1 MKGHL
6 MRRAGGII
14 SLTGFVVA
22 VALAASLDS
31 PFGLTQGSVEAQGRP
46 FGSPELAQARPFGSP
61 ALAQGRQGGAARPAT
76 AKPYTTWQSYAGG
89 AHSSQYS
96 ALDQINKKTVAK
108 LQVAWT
114 YPLAGNSIF
123 NPVVIDNV
131 MYFPSGGALVAV
143 DAATGKEI
151 WRKDGMAPNGARGM
165 NYWESPDRSDRRFIY
180 LQRGAVVAV
189 NAQNGELITSFGTEG
204 RVDIRDAMERKPAG
218 NVGTSNPGR
227 IFENLYIIPLPGGPN
242 YGGPPS
248 DVHAYDVRTG
258 KLAWIFHVIPH
269 EGEFGYDT
277 WPEGHWKVGGGG
289 HNWSEFTVDEE
300 NGIAF
305 IGFGSPR
312 YDFYGGDRKGN
323 NLFANSLVA
332 LDARTGKRIWHQ
344 QLIHHDLWDFDIP
357 QSAKLLTIRQNGKPR
372 QIVAQATKQGL
383 LFVFDRRT
391 GQPIWPIEERP
402 VPQTD
407 VPGEWTSPT
416 QPFPTKP
423 APFAKLSF
431 TEKDI
436 NPYLPKETQ
445 EEVRARLRSY
455 RNEGLYTPPSFE
467 GSVSM
472 PGHNG
477 GANFGT
483 SAVDPDRGEFYVV
496 HKSLPTVLRITL
508 PAPPRGAGP
517 GAGGRG
523 AGGGGGGG
531 GRGGGNAIVTP
542 EQKAE
547 LMAQARVLVENAKG
561 QRLEFGSPVSFM
573 QINFPGGA
581 MTAVAPPWSEM
592 VKYDLNTG
600 EIVWRIPTGV
610 QEAPPEYG
618 IPNNTGVQFPRNAP
632 LVTAGGLVFF
642 ATGPE
647 RKFRAYDRDNGR
659 ELWVTSLPN
668 GAEGMPATYQVN
680 GRQFVVLPVAQPGG
694 TFPAT
699 FNNAAR
705 GAGAGPAGAPPAA
718 APAAPAPAAPAAPGA
733 APAAGAAPDGQ
744 RGGGGGRG
752 GRGGGGPQLP
762 AAYIAYALPN

>member
-1 MKGHL
+1 
-6 MRRAGGII
+6 MRRVSGTV
-14 SLTGFVVA
+14 SLTGIVVA
-22 VALAASLDS
+22 IALA
-31 PFGLTQGSVEAQGRP
+31 T
-46 FGSPELAQARPFGSP
+46 LAGQA
-61 ALAQGRQGGAARPAT
+61 RQGGTSPAAA

-96 ALDQINKKTVAK
+96 ALDQINRKNVAN
-108 LQVAWT
+108 LQVAWSFPIT
-114 YPLAGNSIF
+114 GNSIF
-123 NPVVIDNV
+123 NPIVVDGV
-131 MYFPSGGALVAV
+131 MYAPVGGGALAAI

-151 WRKDGMAPNGARGM
+151 WRKEGAAPSGARGM

-180 LQRGAVVAV
+180 LQRGDVIAV
-189 NAQNGELITSFGTEG
+189 NARDGELITSFGTNG
-204 RVDIRDAMERKPAG
+204 RVDLREAMERKPAG
-218 NVGTSNPGR
+218 TVGTSNPGR
-227 IFENLYIIPLPGGPN
+227 IFENLFIIPLPGGPN

-277 WPEGHWKVGGGG
+277 WPEGHYKVGGGG

-332 LDARTGKRIWHQ
+332 IDARTGKRIWHH
-344 QLIHHDLWDFDIP
+344 QLIHHDLWDWDIP

-372 QIVAQATKQGL
+372 QVVAQATKQGFL
-383 LFVFDRRT
+383 YVFDRRT

-402 VPQTD
+402 VAQTD

-423 APFAKLSF
+423 APFAKQSF

-436 NPYLPKETQ
+436 NPYLPKEAQ
-445 EEVRARLRSY
+445 DELRARLRSY
-455 RNEGLYTPPSFE
+455 RNEGLFTPPSFE
-467 GSVSM
+467 GSVQM

-483 SAVDPDRGEFYVV
+483 SAVDPDRGEFYIV
-496 HKSLPTVLRITL
+496 HKSLPTIIRI
-508 PAPPRGAGP
+508 AMPRGAGP
-517 GAGGRG
+517 GPG
-523 AGGGGGGG
+523 AAGGGGG

-547 LMAQARVLVENAKG
+547 LMAQARQLVDAAKG
-561 QRLEFGSPVSFM
+561 GRVEFTSPVSFM
-573 QINFPGGA
+573 NITFPGGA
-581 MTAVAPPWSEM
+581 MTAAAPPWSEM

-600 EIVWRIPTGV
+600 NIVWRIPTGV
-610 QEAPPEYG
+610 QEAPREYN
-618 IPNNTGVQFPRNAP
+618 IPNTTGVQFPRNAP
-632 LVTAGGLVFF
+632 LVTAGGLVFL
-642 ATGPE
+642 AIGPE
-647 RKFRAYDRDNGR
+647 RKVHAYDRETGK
-659 ELWVTSLPN
+659 ELWQHRLPN
-668 GAEGMPATYQVN
+668 GAEGMPATYQLN
-680 GRQFVVLPVAQPGG
+680 GRQFVVLPVAQPNG

-699 FNNAAR
+699 FR
-705 GAGAGPAGAPPAA
+705 GAGPAPAGAAPAPVAPPAA
-718 APAAPAPAAPAAPGA
+718 
-733 APAAGAAPDGQ
+733 
-744 RGGGGGRG
+744 GGRQG
-752 GRGGGGPQLP
+752 QGGGGPALP
-762 AAYIAYALPN
+762 GAYIAFALPQ

>member
-1 MKGHL
+1 
-6 MRRAGGII
+6 MRRVGGIV
-14 SLTGFVVA
+14 SLTGIVVA
-22 VALAASLDS
+22 IALV
-31 PFGLTQGSVEAQGRP
+31 T
-46 FGSPELAQARPFGSP
+46 LAG
-61 ALAQGRQGGAARPAT
+61 QGRQGGGGRAT

-96 ALDQINKKTVAK
+96 ALDQINTKNVGK

-114 YPLAGNSIF
+114 YPITNNSIF
-123 NPVVIDNV
+123 NPVVIDGV
-131 MYFPSGGALVAV
+131 MYVPVGGALAAI
-143 DAATGKEI
+143 DAATGKEL
-151 WRKDGMAPNGARGM
+151 WRKEGMGPSGARGM

-204 RVDIRDAMERKPAG
+204 RVDLRDAMERKPA
-218 NVGTSNPGR
+218 NPVGTSNPGR
-227 IFENLYIIPLPGGPN
+227 IFENLFIIPLPGGPN

-258 KLAWIFHVIPH
+258 KLVWIFHVIPH

-277 WPEGHWKVGGGG
+277 WPEGHYKVSGGG

-305 IGFGSPR
+305 VGFGSPR

-332 LDARTGKRIWHQ
+332 IDARTGKRIWHQ
-344 QLIHHDLWDFDIP
+344 QLIHHDLWDWDIP

-372 QIVAQATKQGL
+372 QVVAQATKQGFL
-383 LFVFDRRT
+383 YVFDRRT
-391 GQPIWPIEERP
+391 GQPIWPIEERK

-416 QPFPTKP
+416 QPFPTRP
-423 APFAKLSF
+423 APFAKQSF

-445 EEVRARLRSY
+445 DELRARLRSY
-455 RNEGLYTPPSFE
+455 RNEGLFTPPSFE
-467 GSVSM
+467 GSVQM

-496 HKSLPTVLRITL
+496 HKSLPTVIRIAM

-517 GAGGRG
+517 GAAG
-523 AGGGGGGG
+523 ARGGGGGAGGG
-531 GRGGGNAIVTP
+531 GRGGGNALVTP

-547 LMAQARVLVENAKG
+547 LMAKAKQLVDEAKGARV
-561 QRLEFGSPVSFM
+561 EFTSPVSFM

-581 MTAVAPPWSEM
+581 MTAAAPPWSEM

-600 EIVWRIPTGV
+600 NIVWRIPTGV
-610 QEAPPEYG
+610 QEAPPEYN

-632 LVTAGGLVFF
+632 LVTAGGLIFL

-647 RKFRAYDRDNGR
+647 RKVRAYDRESGK
-659 ELWVTSLPN
+659 ELWQHSLPN

-680 GRQFVVLPVAQPGG
+680 GRQFVVLPVAQPTG

-699 FNNAAR
+699 FNNAAAR
-705 GAGAGPAGAPPAA
+705 GAGPAA
-718 APAAPAPAAPAAPGA
+718 APAAPAAAAPAVPEAGAAQGA
-733 APAAGAAPDGQ
+733 APAGDAG
-744 RGGGGGRG
+744 RGGGGRQ
-752 GRGGGGPQLP
+752 GRGGGGPALP
-762 AAYIAYALPN
+762 SAYIAFALPQ

>member
-1 MKGHL
+1 
-6 MRRAGGII
+6 MRRAGGIV
-14 SLTGFVVA
+14 SLTA
-22 VALAASLDS
+22 IAAAIALAT
-31 PFGLTQGSVEAQGRP
+31 LTG
-46 FGSPELAQARPFGSP
+46 QA
-61 ALAQGRQGGAARPAT
+61 RQGGSRAAA
-76 AKPYTTWQSYAGG
+76 AQPYTTWQSYAGG

-96 ALDQINKKTVAK
+96 ALDQINTKNVAK
-108 LQVAWT
+108 LQVAWSFPIT
-114 YPLAGNSIF
+114 GNSIF
-123 NPVVIDNV
+123 NPVVVDGV
-131 MYFPSGGALVAV
+131 MYAPVGGRALAAI

-151 WRKDGMAPNGARGM
+151 WRKEGAAPSGARGM

-180 LQRGAVVAV
+180 LQSGDVIAV
-189 NAQNGELITSFGTEG
+189 NARDGELITSFGNAG
-204 RVDIRDAMERKPAG
+204 RVDLREAMERKPAG
-218 NVGTSNPGR
+218 PVGTSNPGR
-227 IFENLYIIPLPGGPN
+227 IFENLFIIPLPGGAS

-277 WPEGHWKVGGGG
+277 WPEGHWMRGGGG
-289 HNWSEFTVDEE
+289 HNWSEFTVDAE

-332 LDARTGKRIWHQ
+332 IDARTGKRLWHQ
-344 QLIHHDLWDFDIP
+344 QLIHHDLWDWDIP

-372 QIVAQATKQGL
+372 QVVAQATKQGFL
-383 LFVFDRRT
+383 YVFDRRT

-423 APFAKLSF
+423 APFAKQSF

-436 NPYLPKETQ
+436 NPYLPKEAQ
-445 EEVRARLRSY
+445 DELRARLRSY
-455 RNEGLYTPPSFE
+455 RNEGLFTPPSFE
-467 GSVSM
+467 GSVQM

-496 HKSLPTVLRITL
+496 HKSLPTMIRIAL

-517 GAGGRG
+517 GGAAGGRG
-523 AGGGGGGG
+523 GGGGGGGGG
-531 GRGGGNAIVTP
+531 GRGNAIVTP

-547 LMAQARVLVENAKG
+547 LMAQAKALVDAAKG
-561 QRLEFGSPVSFM
+561 GQVQFTSPVSFM
-573 QINFPGGA
+573 QINFTGGA
-581 MTAVAPPWSEM
+581 MTAAAPPWSEM

-600 EIVWRIPTGV
+600 DIVWRIPTGV
-610 QEAPPEYG
+610 QEAPPEYN

-632 LVTAGGLVFF
+632 LVTAGGLIFL

-647 RKFRAYDRDNGR
+647 RKVHAYDRATGK
-659 ELWVTSLPN
+659 ELWQASLPN

-680 GRQFVVLPVAQPGG
+680 GRQFVVLPVAQPNG
-694 TFPAT
+694 TFPAR
-699 FNNAAR
+699 F
-705 GAGAGPAGAPPAA
+705 GGAGPAAA
-718 APAAPAPAAPAAPGA
+718 AGPAPGA
-733 APAAGAAPDGQ
+733 APAAPAAAGAAQGGQ
-744 RGGGGGRG
+744 PEAGGRQGRGGGGGPG
-752 GRGGGGPQLP
+752 LP
-762 AAYIAYALPN
+762 SAFIAFALPQ

>member
-1 MKGHL
+1 
-6 MRRAGGII
+6 MRRVGGII
-14 SLTGFVVA
+14 SLTGIVVA
-22 VALAASLDS
+22 IALAT
-31 PFGLTQGSVEAQGRP
+31 PFGP
-46 FGSPELAQARPFGSP
+46 FDSRL
-61 ALAQGRQGGAARPAT
+61 ALAQGRQGGGGRAT
-76 AKPYTTWQSYAGG
+76 TKPYTTWQSYAGG

-96 ALDQINKKTVAK
+96 ALDQINKKNVAK
-108 LQVAWT
+108 LQVAWS
-114 YPLAGNSIF
+114 YPIGGNSIF
-123 NPVVIDNV
+123 NPVVIDDV
-131 MYFPSGGALVAV
+131 MYVPSGGALVAL
-143 DAATGKEI
+143 DAATGKEL
-151 WRKDGMAPNGARGM
+151 WRKDGMAPSGARGM

-204 RVDIRDAMERKPAG
+204 RVDLRDAMERKSANP
-218 NVGTSNPGR
+218 VGTSNPGR

-277 WPEGHWKVGGGG
+277 WPEGHYKVGGGG

-305 IGFGSPR
+305 VGFGSPR

-332 LDARTGKRIWHQ
+332 IDARTGKRIWHQ

-372 QIVAQATKQGL
+372 QIVAQATKQGFL
-383 LFVFDRRT
+383 YVFDRRT
-391 GQPIWPIEERP
+391 GQPIWPIEERK

-423 APFAKLSF
+423 APFAKQSF

-436 NPYLPKETQ
+436 NPYLPKEAQ
-445 EEVRARLRSY
+445 DELRARLRSY
-455 RNEGLYTPPSFE
+455 RNEGIFTPPSFE

-517 GAGGRG
+517 GPGGAPAAGGGGRG
-523 AGGGGGGG
+523 AGGG
-531 GRGGGNAIVTP
+531 RGNAIVTP

-547 LMAQARVLVENAKG
+547 LMAQAKTLVENAKG

-600 EIVWRIPTGV
+600 DIVWRIPTGV
-610 QEAPPEYG
+610 QEAPPEYN

-632 LVTAGGLVFF
+632 LVTAGGLVFL

-647 RKFRAYDRDNGR
+647 RKVRAYDRDNGR
-659 ELWVTSLPN
+659 ELWQHSLPN
-668 GAEGMPATYQVN
+668 GAEGMMATYQVN
-680 GRQFVVLPVAQPGG
+680 GRQFVVLPVAQPNG

-705 GAGAGPAGAPPAA
+705 GAG
-718 APAAPAPAAPAAPGA
+718 PAAPAAAAPGA
-733 APAAGAAPDGQ
+733 VPAPGAPPAAGAAPGGQ
-744 RGGGGGRG
+744 AAAGGGRQ

-762 AAYIAYALPN
+762 AAYIAFALPQ

>member
-1 MKGHL
+1 
-6 MRRAGGII
+6 MRRVGGIV
-14 SLTGFVVA
+14 SLTGVA
-22 VALAASLDS
+22 VAIALVTLS
-31 PFGLTQGSVEAQGRP
+31 G
-46 FGSPELAQARPFGSP
+46 QA
-61 ALAQGRQGGAARPAT
+61 RQGGAARPAT

-96 ALDQINKKTVAK
+96 ALDQINKKNVAK

-143 DAATGKEI
+143 DAATGKEL

-189 NAQNGELITSFGTEG
+189 NAQNGELITSFGKEG
-204 RVDIRDAMERKPAG
+204 RVDIREAMERPPA
-218 NVGTSNPGR
+218 NPVGTSNPGR
-227 IFENLYIIPLPGGPN
+227 IFENLYIIPLPGGAS

-277 WPEGHWKVGGGG
+277 WPEGHYKVGGGG

-305 IGFGSPR
+305 VGFGSPR
-312 YDFYGGDRKGN
+312 FDFYGGDRKGN

-332 LDARTGKRIWHQ
+332 IDARTGKRIWHQ

-372 QIVAQATKQGL
+372 QIVAQATKQGFL
-383 LFVFDRRT
+383 YVFDRKT
-391 GQPIWPIEERP
+391 GQPIWPIVERP

-423 APFAKLSF
+423 APFAKQSF

-436 NPYLPKETQ
+436 NPYLPKEAQ
-445 EEVRARLRSY
+445 DELRARLRSY
-455 RNEGLYTPPSFE
+455 RNEGLFTPPSFE

-496 HKSLPTVLRITL
+496 HKSLPVVNRITL
-508 PAPPRGAGP
+508 PNPPRGAGP
-517 GAGGRG
+517 GAAGGGRG
-523 AGGGGGGG
+523 AAGGGGGGGG
-531 GRGGGNAIVTP
+531 GRGNALVTP

-547 LMAQARVLVENAKG
+547 LMAQAKALVDAAKG
-561 QRLEFGSPVSFM
+561 ARVEFNSPVSFM

-581 MTAVAPPWSEM
+581 MTAAAPPWSEM

-600 EIVWRIPTGV
+600 DIVWRIPTGV
-610 QEAPPEYG
+610 QEAPPEYN

-632 LVTAGGLVFF
+632 LVTAGGLVFL

-647 RKFRAYDRDNGR
+647 RKVRAYDRDNGK
-659 ELWVTSLPN
+659 ELWVASLPN
-668 GAEGMPATYQVN
+668 GAEGMMATYQVN
-680 GRQFVVLPVAQPGG
+680 GRQFVVLPVAQAGG

-699 FNNAAR
+699 FNTP
-705 GAGAGPAGAPPAA
+705 GAGRGAGPAAPPAAPAA
-718 APAAPAPAAPAAPGA
+718 APAG
-733 APAAGAAPDGQ
+733 APAAGAAPPAGAQ
-744 RGGGGGRG
+744 PGGGGGRQGRG
-752 GRGGGGPQLP
+752 GGGGGPQLP
-762 AAYIAYALPN
+762 TAYIAFALPQ

>member
-1 MKGHL
+1 
-6 MRRAGGII
+6 MRRVGGIM
-14 SLTGFVVA
+14 SLTGIVVA
-22 VALAASLDS
+22 IALATPFDS
-31 PFGLTQGSVEAQGRP
+31 PFGLPQGR
-46 FGSPELAQARPFGSP
+46 LD
-61 ALAQGRQGGAARPAT
+61 AQGRQGGGGRTA

-96 ALDQINKKTVAK
+96 ALDQINKKNVAK

-114 YPLAGNSIF
+114 FPLAGNSIF

-131 MYFPSGGALVAV
+131 MYFPTGGALVAV
-143 DAATGKEI
+143 DAATGKEL
-151 WRKDGMAPNGARGM
+151 WRKDGVAPNGARGM

-204 RVDIRDAMERKPAG
+204 RVDLRDAMERKPA
-218 NVGTSNPGR
+218 NPVGTSNPGR

-277 WPEGHWKVGGGG
+277 WPEGHYKVGGGG

-344 QLIHHDLWDFDIP
+344 QLIHHDLWDWDIP

-372 QIVAQATKQGL
+372 QVVAQATKQGFL
-383 LFVFDRRT
+383 YVFDRRT

-407 VPGEWTSPT
+407 VPGEWTSAT

-423 APFAKLSF
+423 APFAKQSF

-436 NPYLPKETQ
+436 NPYLPKEAQ
-445 EEVRARLRSY
+445 DELRARIRSY
-455 RNEGLYTPPSFE
+455 RNEGMFTPPSFE
-467 GSVSM
+467 GSISM

-496 HKSLPTVLRITL
+496 HKSLPTVLRITM

-517 GAGGRG
+517 GAGAGGAGRG
-523 AGGGGGGG
+523 AGGGGG

-547 LMAQARVLVENAKG
+547 LMAQAKALVDAAKG
-561 QRLEFGSPVSFM
+561 ARVEFNSPVSFM

-581 MTAVAPPWSEM
+581 MTAAAPPWSEM

-610 QEAPPEYG
+610 QEAPPEYK

-632 LVTAGGLVFF
+632 LVTAGGLIFL

-647 RKFRAYDRDNGR
+647 RKIHAYDRDNGR
-659 ELWVTSLPN
+659 ELWQASLAN
-668 GAEGMPATYQVN
+668 GAEGMMATYQVN
-680 GRQFVVLPVAQPGG
+680 GRQFVVLPVAQPNG
-694 TFPAT
+694 TFPAS
-699 FNNAAR
+699 FR
-705 GAGAGPAGAPPAA
+705 GAGPAAAPPAA
-718 APAAPAPAAPAAPGA
+718 APAAAAPAPAGPPEA
-733 APAAGAAPDGQ
+733 
-744 RGGGGGRG
+744 GGGRQ

-762 AAYIAYALPN
+762 AAYIAFALPQ

>member
-1 MKGHL
+1 
-6 MRRAGGII
+6 MRRVAGIV
-14 SLTGFVVA
+14 SLTA
-22 VALAASLDS
+22 IAAAAALAGAFEL
-31 PFGLTQGSVEAQGRP
+31 PFAQGRV
-46 FGSPELAQARPFGSP
+46 SAQA
-61 ALAQGRQGGAARPAT
+61 RQGGAARAT

-96 ALDQINKKTVAK
+96 ALDQINKKNVAK

-114 YPLAGNSIF
+114 YPLTNNSIF
-123 NPVVIDNV
+123 NPVVVDGV
-131 MYFPSGGALVAV
+131 MYVPVGGALAAI

-151 WRKDGMAPNGARGM
+151 WRKEGMAPSGARGM
-165 NYWESPDRSDRRFIY
+165 NYWESPDRSDRRFIF

-189 NAQNGELITSFGTEG
+189 NAENGELITSFGTEG
-204 RVDIRDAMERKPAG
+204 RVDLRDAMERKPA
-218 NVGTSNPGR
+218 NPVGTSNPGR

-277 WPEGHWKVGGGG
+277 WPEGHYKVGGGG

-305 IGFGSPR
+305 VGFGSPR

-332 LDARTGKRIWHQ
+332 IDARTGKRIWHQ
-344 QLIHHDLWDFDIP
+344 QLIHHDLWDWDIP

-372 QIVAQATKQGL
+372 QVVAQATKQGFL
-383 LFVFDRRT
+383 YVFDRRT
-391 GQPIWPIEERP
+391 GQPIWPIEERK

-416 QPFPTKP
+416 QPFPTRP
-423 APFAKLSF
+423 APFAKQSF

-445 EEVRARLRSY
+445 DEVRARLRSY
-455 RNEGLYTPPSFE
+455 RNDGLFTPPSFE
-467 GSVSM
+467 GSVQM

-496 HKSLPTVLRITL
+496 HKSLPTVIRIAL
-508 PAPPRGAGP
+508 PAPPRGAG
-517 GAGGRG
+517 AGGR

-547 LMAQARVLVENAKG
+547 LMAKAKELVDAAKGARV
-561 QRLEFGSPVSFM
+561 EFTSPVSFM

-581 MTAVAPPWSEM
+581 MTAAAPPWSEM

-600 EIVWRIPTGV
+600 DIVWRIPTGV
-610 QEAPPEYG
+610 QEAPPEYK
-618 IPNNTGVQFPRNAP
+618 IPGNTGVQFPRNAP
-632 LVTAGGLVFF
+632 LVTAGGLIFL

-647 RKFRAYDRDNGR
+647 RKVRAYDRDTGK
-659 ELWVTSLPN
+659 ELWMHSLPN

-680 GRQFVVLPVAQPGG
+680 GRQFVVLPVAQPNG

-699 FNNAAR
+699 FNAGAAR
-705 GAGAGPAGAPPAA
+705 GAGPAAPAA
-718 APAAPAPAAPAAPGA
+718 APAAGGAQGAAAPEA
-733 APAAGAAPDGQ
+733 Q
-744 RGGGGGRG
+744 RGAGGGRQ
-752 GRGGGGPQLP
+752 GRGGGGPALP
-762 AAYIAYALPN
+762 SAYIAFALPQ

>member
-1 MKGHL
+1 
-6 MRRAGGII
+6 MRRVGGIV
-14 SLTGFVVA
+14 SLTGVA
-22 VALAASLDS
+22 VAIALVTLS
-31 PFGLTQGSVEAQGRP
+31 G
-46 FGSPELAQARPFGSP
+46 QA
-61 ALAQGRQGGAARPAT
+61 RQGGAARPAT

-96 ALDQINKKTVAK
+96 ALDQINKKNVAK

-143 DAATGKEI
+143 DAATGKEL

-189 NAQNGELITSFGTEG
+189 NAQNGELITSFGKEG
-204 RVDIRDAMERKPAG
+204 RVDIREAMERPPA
-218 NVGTSNPGR
+218 NPVGTSNPGR
-227 IFENLYIIPLPGGPN
+227 IFENLYIIPLPGGAS

-277 WPEGHWKVGGGG
+277 WPEGHYKVGGGG

-305 IGFGSPR
+305 VGFGSPR
-312 YDFYGGDRKGN
+312 FDFYGGDRKGN

-332 LDARTGKRIWHQ
+332 IDARTGKRIWHQ

-372 QIVAQATKQGL
+372 QIVAQATKQGFL
-383 LFVFDRRT
+383 YVFDRKT
-391 GQPIWPIEERP
+391 GQPIWPIVERP

-423 APFAKLSF
+423 APFAKQSF

-436 NPYLPKETQ
+436 NPYLPKEAQ
-445 EEVRARLRSY
+445 DELRARLRSY
-455 RNEGLYTPPSFE
+455 RNEGLFTPPSFE

-496 HKSLPTVLRITL
+496 HKSLPVVNRITL
-508 PAPPRGAGP
+508 PNPPRGAGP
-517 GAGGRG
+517 GAAGGGRG
-523 AGGGGGGG
+523 AAGGGGGGG
-531 GRGGGNAIVTP
+531 GGRGNAIVTP

-547 LMAQARVLVENAKG
+547 LMAQAKALVDAAKG
-561 QRLEFGSPVSFM
+561 ARVEFNSPVSFM

-581 MTAVAPPWSEM
+581 MTAAAPPWSEM

-600 EIVWRIPTGV
+600 DIVWRIPTGV
-610 QEAPPEYG
+610 QEAPPEYN

-632 LVTAGGLVFF
+632 LVTAGGLVFL

-647 RKFRAYDRDNGR
+647 RKVRAYDRDNGK
-659 ELWVTSLPN
+659 ELWVASLPN
-668 GAEGMPATYQVN
+668 GAEGMMATYQVN
-680 GRQFVVLPVAQPGG
+680 GRQFVVLPVAQAGG

-699 FNNAAR
+699 FNTP
-705 GAGAGPAGAPPAA
+705 GAGRGAGPAAPPAAPAA
-718 APAAPAPAAPAAPGA
+718 APAG
-733 APAAGAAPDGQ
+733 APAAGAAPPAGAQ
-744 RGGGGGRG
+744 PGGGGGRQGRG
-752 GRGGGGPQLP
+752 GGGGGPQLP
-762 AAYIAYALPN
+762 TAYIAFALPQ

>member
-1 MKGHL
+1 
-6 MRRAGGII
+6 MRRVGGIV
-14 SLTGFVVA
+14 SLTGIVVA
-22 VALAASLDS
+22 IALA
-31 PFGLTQGSVEAQGRP
+31 T
-46 FGSPELAQARPFGSP
+46 LAG
-61 ALAQGRQGGAARPAT
+61 QGRQGGGGRAT

-96 ALDQINKKTVAK
+96 ALDLINKKNVAK

-114 YPLAGNSIF
+114 YPITNNSIF
-123 NPVVIDNV
+123 NPVIVDNV
-131 MYFPSGGALVAV
+131 MYVPVGGALAAL

-151 WRKDGMAPNGARGM
+151 WRKEGMAPSGARGM
-165 NYWESPDRSDRRFIY
+165 NYWESPDRSDRRFIF

-204 RVDIRDAMERKPAG
+204 RVDLRDAMERKPA
-218 NVGTSNPGR
+218 NPVGTSNPGR

-277 WPEGHWKVGGGG
+277 WPEGHYKVGGGG

-305 IGFGSPR
+305 VGFGSPR

-332 LDARTGKRIWHQ
+332 IDARTGKRIWHQ
-344 QLIHHDLWDFDIP
+344 QLIHHDLWDWDIP

-372 QIVAQATKQGL
+372 QVVAQATKQGFL
-383 LFVFDRRT
+383 YVFDRRT

-416 QPFPTKP
+416 QPFPTRP
-423 APFAKLSF
+423 APFAKQSF

-436 NPYLPKETQ
+436 NPYLPKEAQ
-445 EEVRARLRSY
+445 DELRARLRSY
-455 RNEGLYTPPSFE
+455 RNDGLFTPPSFE
-467 GSVSM
+467 GSVQM

-496 HKSLPTVLRITL
+496 HKSLPTVIRIAL

-517 GAGGRG
+517 GG
-523 AGGGGGGG
+523 ARGGGGGGG

-547 LMAQARVLVENAKG
+547 LMAKAKELVDAAKGARV
-561 QRLEFGSPVSFM
+561 EFTSPVSFM

-581 MTAVAPPWSEM
+581 MTAAAPPWSEM

-600 EIVWRIPTGV
+600 NIVWRIPTGV
-610 QEAPPEYG
+610 QEAPPEYN

-632 LVTAGGLVFF
+632 LVTAGGLIFL

-647 RKFRAYDRDNGR
+647 RKVHAYDRDTGK
-659 ELWVTSLPN
+659 ELWQHSLPN

-680 GRQFVVLPVAQPGG
+680 GRQFVVLPVAQPTG

-699 FNNAAR
+699 FNNAGAAR
-705 GAGAGPAGAPPAA
+705 GAGPAA
-718 APAAPAPAAPAAPGA
+718 APPPAAPAAAAAQGA
-733 APAAGAAPDGQ
+733 PPAGDAQ
-744 RGGGGGRG
+744 GGRPG
-752 GRGGGGPQLP
+752 GAGGRQGRGGGGPALP
-762 AAYIAYALPN
+762 SAYIAFALPQ